1 MAKDRTGLHSGRK
14 SWHRRAGRPVNI
26 WLSLL
31 LVAGLV
37 HPALPEYRWVLIHL
51 LTLGAVTNSIVVW
64 SQRFTEQL
72 LDQRCPDSARP
83 RQLRRIWVLNAG
95 IALTMI
101 GQLGKGAEGAFDAA
115 LTVAHSITVVGAAV
129 VGLSLSSH
137 ALSLLR
143 QAQKA
148 RASMDRTL
156 PLVSVS
162 AYILAALF
170 LPIGA
175 IAGALLA
182 VGMPS
187 PWQERLLL
195 AHTAVNVLGFLG
207 CTASASLTFLAPQVQ
222 GAMGSAKQ
230 HDGYTGLGD
239 AAGRLWFVI
248 ILQGIGV
255 LTIGG
260 GALLDQRFVVLGGL
274 VAYVAAWVILLSA
287 YAPALLRGI
296 FSGNAPVFAGVAM
309 VAAPMWLIGGLLWL
323 AGQIATGAPASEATL
338 PTLALTVGFAAQLL
352 LGVMSY
358 LLPTTIGGPR
368 PAVNAGLKALDWAGP
383 FRTVLLNL
391 GLAVWLLPISSWLK
405 VAVSV
410 LTLLPLALVVPLIPR
425 AVKAQGTQLA
435 AFARERREKDAAR
448 PVAGH
453 PEAERAEAEGSEQ
466 PTAVTAELSN
476 ARQSPVSITRCGGV
490 AEVAA
495 AIATIALVLASGA
508 ALGGSGGATN
518 TATDSQVAP
527 TGNTVR
533 VEVSAK
539 GMAFHPNSVTVAPGD
554 KLELVLTNDDK
565 QDHDLKLASGA
576 ETGRVSPGETR
587 VLDAGLISADVEGWC
602 TIAGHRMQGMT
613 FMVHT
618 SGDGEG
624 ARTPGA
630 GARPGHAAAGAGSG
644 NAGEEAPDTPLDPT
658 WMRDPELAPASA
670 NRTHRITIDVQQVQG
685 TPHEDGAT
693 RGWWT
698 FNGKPMG
705 PTLRGKVGDTFEIV
719 LKNSGTMNHSI
730 DFHAGIVSPDDPMRD
745 IAPGEQLTYRF
756 TADNA
761 GIWMYHCAT
770 MPMSLHVAAGMFGA
784 VIIDPPDLD
793 PVDKEFLLVQS
804 EVYGL
809 VSDSEH
815 PVDEE
820 LLRAAQPSAVVFNG
834 LENQYVQSPLRLEP
848 GQRARFWLLN
858 AGPNIAESFH
868 IVGMQ
873 FPVMYKEGA
882 YTVRNQPSGAGQALD
897 LQPAQGGFVEAEFP
911 EAGTYPFVNHRFV
924 DAERGA
930 TGHVVVK

>member
-1 MAKDRTGLHSGRK
+1 MAKDRTGFHSGRQ

-101 GQLGKGAEGAFDAA
+101 GQLGKGAEDAFDAA
-115 LTVAHSITVVGAAV
+115 LTIAHSITVVGAAV

-143 QAQKA
+143 QAQRA
-148 RASMDRTL
+148 RASMERTR
-156 PLVSVS
+156 PLVAVS

-207 CTASASLTFLAPQVQ
+207 FAASASLTFLAPQLQ
-222 GAMGSAKQ
+222 GALGSGKR
-230 HDGYTGLGD
+230 HDGHPGLDDG
-239 AAGRLWFVI
+239 AGRLWFVI
-248 ILQGIGV
+248 VLQGIGV

-260 GALLDQRFVVLGGL
+260 GALVDQRFVVLGGL
-274 VAYVAAWVILLSA
+274 VAYVAAWVTLLTA

-296 FSGNAPVFAGVAM
+296 FSGDAPVFAGTAM

-323 AGQIATGAPASEATL
+323 AGQIASGTPASEVTL

-358 LLPTTIGGPR
+358 LLPSTIGGPR
-368 PAVNAGLKALDWAGP
+368 PAVNAGLRALDWAGP

-410 LTLLPLALVVPLIPR
+410 LSLLPLALVVPLIPR
-425 AVKAQGTQLA
+425 AVKAQGARLA
-435 AFARERREKDAAR
+435 AFARERQQRAAD
-448 PVAGH
+448 H
-453 PEAERAEAEGSEQ
+453 PENEGAEQ
-466 PTAVTAELSN
+466 PDEATAG
-476 ARQSPVSITRCGGV
+476 VSHTCESLVASTRRGGV

-508 ALGGSGGATN
+508 ALGGSGSATN
-518 TATDSQVAP
+518 PTADSQVVP

-539 GMAFHPNSVTVAPGD
+539 DMAFHPSSVTVAPGD

-565 QDHDLKLASGA
+565 QDHDLKLANGA

-587 VLDAGLISADVEGWC
+587 VLDAGVMSADVEGWC
-602 TIAGHRMQGMT
+602 TIAGHRMQGMI

-618 SGDGEG
+618 SGDGNG
-624 ARTPGA
+624 AQTPGGGTRSGNTA
-630 GARPGHAAAGAGSG
+630 DAAGSG
-644 NAGEEAPDTPLDPT
+644 NTGEEVPNTPLDPT
-658 WMRDPELAPASA
+658 WIRDPELAPASA

-685 TPHEDGAT
+685 TPHEGGDI

-730 DFHAGIVSPDDPMRD
+730 DFHAGIVSPDEPMRD
-745 IAPGEQLTYRF
+745 IAPGEQLIYRF

-809 VSDSEH
+809 DSDSEQ
-815 PVDEE
+815 PVNEE
-820 LLRAAQPSAVVFNG
+820 LLQAAQPSAVVFNG
-834 LENQYVQSPLRLEP
+834 LENQYIQSPLRLEP

-868 IVGMQ
+868 IVGTQ

>member
-1 MAKDRTGLHSGRK
+1 MAKDGTGLRNGRQ

-72 LDQRCPDSARP
+72 LDQRCPDSARA

-101 GQLGKGAEGAFDAA
+101 GQLGKGAEGAFDPA

-129 VGLSLSSH
+129 VGLSLCSH
-137 ALSLLR
+137 ALSLLQ
-143 QAQKA
+143 QARKA
-148 RASMDRTL
+148 RASMEHSL
-156 PLVSVS
+156 PLVPVS

-207 CTASASLTFLAPQVQ
+207 FAAAASLTFLAPQLQ
-222 GAMGSAKQ
+222 GALGSGKIR
-230 HDGYTGLGD
+230 DGRPGVGHATR
-239 AAGRLWFVI
+239 RLWVVI

-255 LTIGG
+255 LSIGA

-274 VAYVAAWVILLSA
+274 VAYVAAWGILLST
-287 YAPALLRGI
+287 YAPAVLQGI

-309 VAAPMWLIGGLLWL
+309 VAAPLWLIGGLLWL
-323 AGQIATGAPASEATL
+323 AGQIAIGTPASQATL

-368 PAVNAGLKALDWAGP
+368 PAVTAGLKALDWAGP

-410 LTLLPLALVVPLIPR
+410 LTLLPLALVVPLIRR
-425 AVKAQGTQLA
+425 AVKAQGAQLA
-435 AFARERREKDAAR
+435 AFARGRREKA
-448 PVAGH
+448 
-453 PEAERAEAEGSEQ
+453 AERPEVERADQPGEATAGVSE
-466 PTAVTAELSN
+466 
-476 ARQSPVSITRCGGV
+476 ARQNPVGSTRRGGV

-539 GMAFHPNSVTVAPGD
+539 GMAFHPDSVTVEPGD

-565 QDHDLKLASGA
+565 QDHDLKLATGA

-587 VLDAGLISADVEGWC
+587 VLDAGVISADVEGWC

-618 SGDGEG
+618 SGDGDASQAAGGG
-624 ARTPGA
+624 ARSENN
-630 GARPGHAAAGAGSG
+630 AAGAGSV
-644 NAGEEAPDTPLDPT
+644 NAGEEVPDTPLDPR
-658 WMRDPELAPASA
+658 WMRDPELGPASA

-685 TPHEDGAT
+685 TPHEGGAT

-730 DFHAGIVSPDDPMRD
+730 DFHAGIVSPDEPMRD
-745 IAPGEQLTYRF
+745 IAPGEQLIYRF

-809 VSDSEH
+809 DSDSEQ
-815 PVDEE
+815 PVNEE
-820 LLRAAQPSAVVFNG
+820 LLQAAQPSAVVFNG
-834 LENQYVQSPLRLEP
+834 LENQYIQSPLRLEP

-868 IVGMQ
+868 IVGTQ